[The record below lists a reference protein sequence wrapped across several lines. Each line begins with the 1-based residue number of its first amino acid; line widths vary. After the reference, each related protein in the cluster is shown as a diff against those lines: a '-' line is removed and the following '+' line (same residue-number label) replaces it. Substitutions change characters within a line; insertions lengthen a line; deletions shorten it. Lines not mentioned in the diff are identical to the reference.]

1 MKTPLWLGY
10 QASAPLPTPLRSAFL
25 YDAAE
30 QIVALEAARND
41 AHVSKKPKRD
51 ETMQVTDGTATILM
65 DEES

>member
-1 MKTPLWLGY
+1 M
-10 QASAPLPTPLRSAFL
+10 FL

-51 ETMQVTDGTATILM
+51 EIQQVTDGTATILM